1 MCVKQLLQVIL
12 ALGKSLRKFK
22 GSPKT
27 LTTREMIVDAKL
39 DQIDI
44 FKLVSYM
51 AQSQI
56 SNKVK
61 GFQAKKS
68 DTVEVPESNALKV
81 GLKMIQIF
89 RF

>member
-1 MCVKQLLQVIL
+1 
-12 ALGKSLRKFK
+12 
-22 GSPKT
+22 
-27 LTTREMIVDAKL
+27 MIVDAKL

-51 AQSQI
+51 AQSQV

-68 DTVEVPESNALKV
+68 DTIEVPESNALKV
-81 GLKMIQIF
+81 RLKMVLFTNFDVQF
-89 RF
+89 LSNFAKFLNL

>member
-1 MCVKQLLQVIL
+1 
-12 ALGKSLRKFK
+12 
-22 GSPKT
+22 
-27 LTTREMIVDAKL
+27 MIVDAKL

-51 AQSQI
+51 AQSQV

-81 GLKMIQIF
+81 RVKNGYIY

>member
-1 MCVKQLLQVIL
+1 
-12 ALGKSLRKFK
+12 
-22 GSPKT
+22 
-27 LTTREMIVDAKL
+27 MIVDAKL

-51 AQSQI
+51 AQSQV

-68 DTVEVPESNALKV
+68 DTIEVPESNALKV
-81 GLKMIQIF
+81 RLKMVLFTNFGVQF
-89 RF
+89 LSNFAKFLNL

>member
-1 MCVKQLLQVIL
+1 
-12 ALGKSLRKFK
+12 
-22 GSPKT
+22 
-27 LTTREMIVDAKL
+27 MIVDAKL

-51 AQSQI
+51 AQSQV

-68 DTVEVPESNALKV
+68 DTIEVPESNALKV
-81 GLKMIQIF
+81 RLKMVLFTNFDVQF
-89 RF
+89 LSNFAKFSNL